1 MVETKSNQ
9 MPRGIPYIVG
19 NEAAERFSY
28 YGMRSILVVFMTK
41 YLLDRS
47 GKLATMSP
55 EEAKASYHF
64 FTMSVY
70 FLPFFGA
77 ILADAFLGKFK
88 TIMIL
93 SIVYCL
99 GHFTLAIDSTRL
111 GLALGLGMIAM
122 GAGGIKPCVS
132 ATVGDQFTTANQ
144 HLISR
149 VYGWFYFSINF
160 GSAFSTMWIPVLLE
174 KHGPDVAFAVPGIFM
189 ALATIIFWLGR
200 KRFIHVPPSGM
211 AFVRDVFG
219 PMGRQT
225 MLKLA
230 SIYVFVSVFWSLWDQ
245 TASAWVLQAQNMDL
259 EFLGRKWLPSQI
271 QTANPIF
278 TLAFI
283 PLFSYVIYPAIDK
296 VFPLTPLRK
305 IGLGLFLTVPS
316 FLIPTWVET
325 QIARGL
331 HPNIGWHFLAYALI
345 TAAEVMVSVTSLEF
359 AYTQAPNRMKSFIMS
374 FYLGAIALGNGF
386 TALFNVFIQNPD
398 KTSKL
403 TGVQYYLFFDAF
415 MLLTAIT
422 FIFSAL
428 RYKEQTHIQD
438 STT

>member
-28 YGMRSILVVFMTK
+28 YGMRSILVIFMTR
-41 YLLDRS
+41 YLMDRS

-55 EEAKASYHF
+55 EEAKSSYHF

-77 ILADAFLGKFK
+77 ILADAYLGKFK

-111 GLALGLGMIAM
+111 GLTLGLAMIAL

-144 HLISR
+144 HLIPR

-174 KHGPDVAFAVPGIFM
+174 NHGPDVAFAVPGIFM

-200 KRFIHVPPSGM
+200 NRFVHVPPSGM

-219 PMGRQT
+219 PVGRQT

-259 EFLGRKWLPSQI
+259 DFLGKKWLPSQI

-283 PLFSYVIYPAIDK
+283 PLFSYVVYPAIDK
-296 VFPLTPLRK
+296 IFPLTPLRK

-316 FLIPTWVET
+316 FVIPTWVET

-345 TAAEVMVSVTSLEF
+345 TGAEVMVSVTSLEF

-428 RYKEQTHIQD
+428 RYKEQTYIQD
-438 STT
+438 APA

>member
-1 MVETKSNQ
+1 
-9 MPRGIPYIVG
+9 MPRGIPFIIG

-41 YLLDRS
+41 YLMDRN
-47 GKLATMSP
+47 GQLATMSP
-55 EEAKASYHF
+55 EEAKSAYHF

-77 ILADAFLGKFK
+77 ILADVFLGKYK

-111 GLALGLGMIAM
+111 GLLLGLGMIAL

-132 ATVGDQFTTANQ
+132 ATVGDQFTKDNQ

-174 KHGPDVAFAVPGIFM
+174 KHGPDVAFGVPGIFM
-189 ALATIIFWLGR
+189 LIATIIFWLGR
-200 KRFIHVPPSGM
+200 HRFVRVPPAGM
-211 AFVRDVFG
+211 SFVRDAFG

-230 SIYVFVSVFWSLWDQ
+230 SIYVFVAVFWSLWDQ
-245 TASAWVLQAQNMDL
+245 TASAWVLQAEKMDL
-259 EFLGRKWLPSQI
+259 RFMGRDWLPAQI
-271 QTANPIF
+271 QTANPIM
-278 TLAFI
+278 TLTLI
-283 PLFSYVIYPAIDK
+283 PIFSYLIYPAISK

-316 FLIPTWVET
+316 FIIPTWVEAE
-325 QIARGL
+325 IAQGAR
-331 HPNIGWHFLAYALI
+331 PNIGWHFLAYAII

-374 FYLGAIALGNGF
+374 FYLGAVALGNAF
-386 TALFNVFIQNPD
+386 TALVNVFIQNPD

-403 TGVQYYLFFDAF
+403 TGVQYYLFFDVV
-415 MLLTAIT
+415 MLVTAIV
-422 FIFSAL
+422 FIFVAL
-428 RYKEQTHIQD
+428 RYKEQTYIQD
-438 STT
+438 QRTTAPS

>member
-1 MVETKSNQ
+1 MVETKTNQ
-9 MPRGIPYIVG
+9 MPRGIRYIVG

-28 YGMRSILVVFMTK
+28 YGMRSILVIFMTK

-55 EEAKASYHF
+55 EEAKSAYHF

-93 SIVYCL
+93 SIVYCF

-111 GLALGLGMIAM
+111 GLLLGLGMIAL

-132 ATVGDQFTTANQ
+132 ATVGDQFTSSNQ

-160 GSAFSTMWIPVLLE
+160 GSAFSTMWIPVLLD

-189 ALATIIFWLGR
+189 AIATIIFWLGR
-200 KRFIHVPPSGM
+200 KKFIHVPPGGM
-211 AFVRDVFG
+211 AFVKDVFG
-219 PMGRQT
+219 PLGRQT

-259 EFLGRKWLPSQI
+259 HFLGRKWLPSQI
-271 QTANPIF
+271 QTANPVF

-283 PLFSYVIYPAIDK
+283 PLFSYLIYPAIDK
-296 VFPLTPLRK
+296 VFHLTPLRK
-305 IGLGLFLTVPS
+305 IGLGLFLTVPA
-316 FLIPTWVET
+316 FVIPTWVEN
-325 QIARGL
+325 QISQGL
-331 HPNIGWHFLAYALI
+331 HPNIGWHFLAYAII

-415 MLLTAIT
+415 MLLTAII

-428 RYKEQTHIQD
+428 RYKEQTYIQNQPA
-438 STT
+438 